1 MAARID
7 WSEGARYD
15 IRALDKPTAM
25 LVFDGILRYAQ
36 TGVGDVK
43 ALHGGFEGRLRLR
56 VGDFRIFFTPVGD
69 TLRIHAVANRKDAYR
84 G

>member
-7 WSEGARYD
+7 WSEEARYD
-15 IRALDKPTAM
+15 IRALDNPTA
-25 LVFDGILRYAQ
+25 ISALRPD
-36 TGVGDVK
+36 GVGDVK
-43 ALHGGFEGRLRLR
+43 ALHGEFEGRLRLR

-69 TLRIHAVANRKDAYR
+69 ILRVHGVANRKDAYR